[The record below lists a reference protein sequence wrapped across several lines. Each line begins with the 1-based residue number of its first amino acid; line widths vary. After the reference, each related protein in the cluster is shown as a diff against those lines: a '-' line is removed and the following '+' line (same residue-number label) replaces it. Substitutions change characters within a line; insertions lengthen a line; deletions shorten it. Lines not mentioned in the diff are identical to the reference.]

1 MSSSLAFRN
10 IYNSQPDISSFTPGR
25 VNLIG
30 EHIDYNGGMVLPA
43 TLEKGIFISLK
54 SRSDNRIR
62 IYSDQFCRVE
72 ELNINDSATS
82 NWSDYALG
90 SIVFANKAGFLNGG
104 ADIAITTTLPLGA
117 GLSSS
122 SALIVG
128 ILKLAASLSKRPYDN
143 IKIAIL
149 AKRVENEFI
158 GIPCGIMDQMVIS
171 CSDLGKAIALDTKT
185 LDFEILT
192 LPNAYH
198 MAILHSGE
206 YRLNTDGNY
215 RKRKEECDKIKEIIG
230 HNDICNMS
238 NNDFALLNNISTDLK
253 QRARHCVTEHQRTL
267 NAIKAIKK
275 DNVFKLGLLMTESHI
290 SMRDD
295 FKVSLPNIDSLVH
308 DAIDLGAVGAR
319 LTGGGFGG
327 CIVACVLKEDLT
339 TWRQKLLSRH
349 PRAFSVI

>member
-158 GIPCGIMDQMVIS
+158 GIPCGIMDQMVIMLRLRKS
-171 CSDLGKAIALDTKT
+171 
-185 LDFEILT
+185 
-192 LPNAYH
+192 
-198 MAILHSGE
+198 HSFR
-206 YRLNTDGNY
+206 Y
-215 RKRKEECDKIKEIIG
+215 
-230 HNDICNMS
+230 
-238 NNDFALLNNISTDLK
+238 
-253 QRARHCVTEHQRTL
+253 
-267 NAIKAIKK
+267 
-275 DNVFKLGLLMTESHI
+275 
-290 SMRDD
+290 
-295 FKVSLPNIDSLVH
+295 
-308 DAIDLGAVGAR
+308 
-319 LTGGGFGG
+319 
-327 CIVACVLKEDLT
+327 
-339 TWRQKLLSRH
+339 
-349 PRAFSVI
+349 